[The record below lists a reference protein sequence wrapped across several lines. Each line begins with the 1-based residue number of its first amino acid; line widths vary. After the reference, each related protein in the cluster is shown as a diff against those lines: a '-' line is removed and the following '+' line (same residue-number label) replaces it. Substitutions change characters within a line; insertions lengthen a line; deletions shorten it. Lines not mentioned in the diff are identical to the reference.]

1 MSKGEANYLIFG
13 GIMIAIGVY
22 HGVKATRKVVNRAPQ
37 ISLDRHGITSAE
49 FGFMSWSSIESEEL
63 VR

>member
-1 MSKGEANYLIFG
+1 
-13 GIMIAIGVY
+13 MIAIGVY